1 MAPELIFSSSDT
13 EHETKQVVGKFEK
26 SAMDLRKKIEQILE
40 EAMNSGGNIL
50 YLGKICDFTKGEI
63 EIIYDFK
70 VKVLNGSI
78 YLLVPSMPHQSMVS
92 LVSSIF
98 SQGSTPTF
106 QSRSYADIPVTIYG
120 KYSCGSVTVKRPD
133 FALRL
138 YKPWGSIPIVA
149 ECAFRHE
156 ELLDLIVEGAEL
168 LTEFTVFQY
177 CICFKIHRCSFFPA
191 NFYVFERTVPGGQ
204 NLNTIDPA
212 AVAALSHECLEKE
225 RAINEELFAHLG
237 ISLVFHRVIAPENI
251 DQDFTFEL
259 QASHFGLEQ
268 ETITFTVSGDSVI
281 MSKENFDAYIAL
293 FPCRRNE

>member
-13 EHETKQVVGKFEK
+13 EDETGLVVGKFELK
-26 SAMDLRKKIEQILE
+26 MNFRERLNRILDEAE
-40 EAMNSGGNIL
+40 ETGANMMFI
-50 YLGKICDFTKGEI
+50 GKIVDFTNEEI
-63 EIIYDFK
+63 KIIYDFK
-70 VKVLNGSI
+70 IKVFNGSI
-78 YLLVPSMPHQSMVS
+78 YLLAPSMPHQSMVS
-92 LVSSIF
+92 LVLSIF
-98 SQGSTPTF
+98 SQGSNPTF
-106 QSRSYADIPVTIYG
+106 QSRPYTDMPVTIYG
-120 KYSCGSVTVKRPD
+120 KYSCGSVSVKRPD

-191 NFYVFERTVPGGQ
+191 NFYVFERTVPGGRD
-204 NLNTIDPA
+204 LNTIDPA
-212 AVAALSHECLEKE
+212 TVAAFSHECLEKE

-237 ISLVFHRVIAPENI
+237 ISLVLHHEITPDNI
-251 DQDFTFEL
+251 DQDFSFEL
-259 QASHFGLEQ
+259 QASHFGLEE
-268 ETITFTVSGDSVI
+268 ETITFTVSGDSVT
-281 MSKENFDAYIAL
+281 MLKEDFDAYIAL